1 MSSGEC
7 HVERLRFRELRIPFK
22 VAFRHASA
30 ERAETSSV
38 WVDAIA
44 SDGTIGCGESCPRPY
59 VTAET
64 LATARA
70 FVLSHEAALRTEVTS
85 VETLRQWLDAHHDD
99 IDANPAA
106 WCAIELA
113 LLDLFGK
120 RHRTPVEGLLSLP
133 PLAGRF
139 RYTAVLGD
147 ATEGPFRAMAEQYW
161 RLGFRD
167 YKVKLSGD
175 AGRDREKMGVFR
187 EWTAESVR
195 VRADANNLWTT
206 AGEAIAALRGLQY
219 PLFAIEEP
227 IASNRHAELPRIAR
241 ALGCRMV
248 VDESLVRRE
257 QLALLDDPASQWIV
271 NVRVSKMGGLIRS
284 LRVVNEAR
292 ARGMGV
298 IVGAQVGE
306 TSLLT
311 RAGLTVA
318 HAAGDGLVA
327 QEGAFG
333 TFLLERDLCDPP
345 LMFGAGGALDVSDH
359 PMLAAAGLGTF
370 SLDSEL
376 P

>member
-7 HVERLRFRELRIPFK
+7 RLERLRFRELHIPFK

-38 WVDAIA
+38 WVEAIA
-44 SDGTIGCGESCPRPY
+44 ADGTIGCGESCPRPY
-59 VTAET
+59 VTGET

-70 FVLSHEAALRTEVTS
+70 FVLGHEATIRSKITG
-85 VETLRQWLDAHHDD
+85 VETLQQWLEEHHDD
-99 IDANPAA
+99 IDASPAA
-106 WCAIELA
+106 WCAVELA

-120 RHRTPVEGLLSLP
+120 RQRTPVEDLLSLP

-147 ATEGPFRAMAEQYW
+147 APEGPFRAMAEQYW

-167 YKVKLSGD
+167 VKVKLSGD
-175 AGRDREKMGVFR
+175 AGRDRTKMDVFR
-187 EWTAESVR
+187 EWPPESVR
-195 VRADANNLWTT
+195 VRADTNNLWP
-206 AGEAIAALRGLQY
+206 GPDEAISALRGLQY
-219 PLFAIEEP
+219 PLFAVEEP
-227 IASNRHAELPRIAR
+227 IGSNRHAQLPRIAR
-241 ALGCRMV
+241 ALGCRIV
-248 VDESLVRRE
+248 LDESLVRRE
-257 QLALLDDPASQWIV
+257 QLALLDEPASQWIV

-284 LRVVNEAR
+284 VRVVNEAR
-292 ARGMGV
+292 ALGIGV

-333 TFLLERDLCDPP
+333 TFLLERDVCDPP
-345 LMFGAGGALDVSDH
+345 LMFGAGGVLDVSDH
-359 PMLAAAGLGTF
+359 PNLTSAGLGTF
-370 SLDSEL
+370 SIEGEG
-376 P
+376 